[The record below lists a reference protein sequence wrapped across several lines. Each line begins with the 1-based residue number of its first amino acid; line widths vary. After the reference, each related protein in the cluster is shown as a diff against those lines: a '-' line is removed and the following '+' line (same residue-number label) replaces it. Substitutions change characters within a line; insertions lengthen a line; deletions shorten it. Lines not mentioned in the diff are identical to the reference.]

1 MQRLLGIAGNPPRG
15 DGLRERGHDVTR
27 LEAFVDAAF
36 AFALTMLVISID
48 TIPASIGELEAA
60 LKRIPAFAASFY
72 LVALFWN
79 AHARWSRRY
88 GLDDGATTR
97 LSLLLVFLVMVY
109 VYPLRVL
116 FASMFAWI
124 THQWLPS
131 GFELSTWRDLQVMF
145 SVYAIAFGTL
155 GMVIVALYQ
164 HAWRLR
170 DALELSGEERIEL
183 LVARNCWLVAP
194 GTAVLSLLL
203 AWLVPPTESW
213 MAGLPGMAYALM
225 WCRQP
230 VARATRRRALVSWPE
245 AAP

>member
-1 MQRLLGIAGNPPRG
+1 MQRMFGIAGQPAEG
-15 DGLRERGHDVTR
+15 SGLRERGQDVTR

-36 AFALTMLVISID
+36 AFALTMLVISLD
-48 TIPASIGELEAA
+48 AIPADIAELEAA
-60 LKRIPAFAASFY
+60 LKGIPAFAASFY

-79 AHARWSRRY
+79 AHVRWSRRY
-88 GLDDGATTR
+88 GLDDAATTR

-109 VYPLRVL
+109 VYPLRML
-116 FASMFAWI
+116 FGSLFSWI

-131 GFELSTWRDLQVMF
+131 GFVLRDWHDLQVMF

-155 GMVIVALYQ
+155 GLVIVALYQ

-170 DALELSGEERIEL
+170 DALALSAEERVEL

-194 GTAVLSLLL
+194 GTSLLSLLL
-203 AWLVPPTESW
+203 AWGVAPTAGW
-213 MAGLPGMAYALM
+213 MAGLPGMAYSLM

-230 VARATRRRALVSWPE
+230 VARATRRH
-245 AAP
+245 AAAYAADAA